1 MDHKAD
7 QMRIKQL
14 LTATVASLC
23 SNSLSYN
30 VELTIQGLIG
40 ITIDQKDIMLVNI
53 NETIAHDRSSVGQH
67 CQTVVHTQAED
78 TQIGTF
84 QPASNET
91 DQNYVQGS
99 SAVAV
104 RPKQAVNTGKSAAS
118 KKRVS
123 EHIINRTDKN

>member
-1 MDHKAD
+1 MDRKAD

-30 VELTIQGLIG
+30 GELTIQGLIG
-40 ITIDQKDIMLVNI
+40 ITIDQKDVLLVNI
-53 NETIAHDRSSVGQH
+53 SETIAHDRSSVGQH
-67 CQTVVHTQAED
+67 CQTVQAEHTQ
-78 TQIGTF
+78 TGTL
-84 QPASNET
+84 QPVANET
-91 DQNYVQGS
+91 EQNYVLGS

-104 RPKQAVNTGKSAAS
+104 RPKKAVNAGKSAAS

-123 EHIINRTDKN
+123 EHIINRTEKN